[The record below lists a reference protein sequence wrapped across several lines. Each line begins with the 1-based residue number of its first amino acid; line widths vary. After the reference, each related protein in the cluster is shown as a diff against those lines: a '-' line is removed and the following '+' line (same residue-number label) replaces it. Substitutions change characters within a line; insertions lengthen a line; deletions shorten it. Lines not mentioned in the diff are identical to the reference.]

1 MNKICLIT
9 HGADADGAFPIILAK
24 LVFSDLDIFS
34 CEVGEVDLILKEA
47 IKNQEKY
54 SFIYVVD
61 LAMSKALAD
70 EIESNQILLEKIKV
84 FDHHQSQLFL
94 NDYPFVEVIVEQ
106 QDGKKECG
114 TTLFYNFLKEV
125 SKKDILVKPCVREMV
140 ELVREMDT
148 YDFIEDKK
156 EKSFRFGNLYSIY
169 GRERYIEHFYS
180 YILENENFDFSDIEK
195 LLIELHEEKVKNY
208 IEEKMKHILFAKI
221 MGVSVGIVFT
231 EQNRSYLGHAMV
243 EKLDIEIAVVINV
256 DRSVSYRAYKE
267 EVDVSVLTI
276 PNGGGGHKHA
286 GGSPLPDNLQEKI
299 CEIIFKEIEWKK

>member
-94 NDYPFVEVIVEQ
+94 NAYSFVEVIVEQ

-221 MGVSVGIVFT
+221 MSVSVGIVFA